1 MRRLIG
7 IAPDVQL
14 VGKATLAAGCAWW
27 LSQFMP
33 GHNLPYFAALAAL
46 LGVYPTV
53 LSSLREG
60 GRYAFGFLLGLLL
73 GVPVAILLGPSVWG
87 LLVVVPLS
95 LLIAAWPQLDGHG
108 MQVPFASL
116 FVLLAVGNE
125 PVARALPLL
134 ADVVLGVAVG
144 LTVNAA
150 LPPALRQNET
160 GRAFRRLG
168 RLTAELLHDTA
179 AEVRASDLFEPA
191 HRARR
196 ALAVHNGAMEVA
208 DARAKAAESLRFNA
222 RARLA
227 RHENPLPANPV
238 LEALYAAAEQARV
251 ITREVRRC
259 GAGSDPTMLGPGF
272 RARFTDL
279 LDLLAES
286 VAECGRSMRAPTAE
300 RLGEAQAR
308 FRELRAEALDSARSE
323 ELEHAPYRRLAEAQ
337 LCALVLQLLLDLV
350 PEEAGEM
357 APERLGISY

>member
-1 MRRLIG
+1 MS
-7 IAPDVQL
+7 PDVQL
-14 VGKATLAAGCAWW
+14 VAKATLAAGGAWW

-73 GVPVAILLGPSVWG
+73 GVPVAILLGPTVWG
-87 LLVVVPLS
+87 LLVVVPIS

-116 FVLLAVGNE
+116 FVLLAVGSE

-134 ADVVLGVAVG
+134 GDVVLGVALG

-150 LPPALRQNET
+150 LPPALRQRET
-160 GRAFRRLG
+160 GNAFRRLG
-168 RLTAELLHDTA
+168 RLTADLLHDTA
-179 AEVRASDLFEPA
+179 AEIRASDLFDPA

-196 ALAVHNGAMEVA
+196 ALAVHSGAMDVA
-208 DARAKAAESLRFNA
+208 EARTKAAESLRFNA

-227 RHENPLPANPV
+227 RHEGPLPANPV

-251 ITREVRRC
+251 ITREARRS
-259 GAGSDPTMLGPGF
+259 GAGSDPTMLSPGF
-272 RARFTDL
+272 RARFAEL
-279 LDLLAES
+279 LDLLAEL
-286 VAECGRSMRAPTAE
+286 VDECGRSMRPVPTE
-300 RLGEAQAR
+300 RLEEAQTR
-308 FRELRAEALDSARSE
+308 FRELRAEAVDSARAE
-323 ELEHAPYRRLAEAQ
+323 EYERVPYRRLAEAQ
-337 LCALVLQLLLDLV
+337 LCALALQLLLDLA
-350 PEEAGEM
+350 PDGAGEM
-357 APERLGISY
+357 APERLGVSY